1 MLVECNHLKPYHTS
15 TESNLQLFLLRVY
28 HVQHAFNNMKYCP
41 ITTVTISNGS
51 SAHDPINY
59 SNGAVISSH
68 KFAILWLIFQ
78 EHMFTD
84 TKDGALTYS
93 AGE

>member
-1 MLVECNHLKPYHTS
+1 MKPYHTS

-28 HVQHAFNNMKYCP
+28 HVQHPFNNMKYCP
-41 ITTVTISNGS
+41 ITIVAISNGS

-59 SNGAVISSH
+59 FNGAVIFSH
-68 KFAILWLIFQ
+68 KFEILWLIFL

-84 TKDGALTYS
+84 TKDSTVTYS
-93 AGE
+93 AG

>member
-1 MLVECNHLKPYHTS
+1 
-15 TESNLQLFLLRVY
+15 
-28 HVQHAFNNMKYCP
+28 MKYHP
-41 ITTVTISNGS
+41 STTVAISNGS

-59 SNGAVISSH
+59 FNGAVISSH

-84 TKDGALTYS
+84 ATDSTLTYS
-93 AGE
+93 TG